1 MSTSGPNPCP
11 LSKHLSWASIS
22 ITPPSIAKVCIP
34 LLFASFTSKSRDPC
48 PSNQFCHRTAVTLC
62 GEAPLAFKAT
72 QTSDIRRHSCFS
84 GFLWQT
90 TTSWLM
96 IPSLCEMNT
105 KQSTSSPQCRS
116 SLLFTRSSFSQAT
129 LSHLCSA
136 TILTRKQTKTVLS
149 EVSTMHRICSII

>member
-22 ITPPSIAKVCIP
+22 ITPPSIARAFKPYFLQVTQ
-34 LLFASFTSKSRDPC
+34 ARARDPC

-90 TTSWLM
+90 ATSWLM

-105 KQSTSSPQCRS
+105 KQSTSSPKCWS
-116 SLLFTRSSFSQAT
+116 SLFLTQSSFSQAT
-129 LSHLCSA
+129 LSHLCPA
-136 TILTRKQTKTVLS
+136 RILTRKQTKTVLS